1 MGFKGKAIIILALLA
16 FLVPEPLSAAR
27 KEEQKDSLVRL
38 IKADYMELVQTVRGP
53 ARRAEKATFL
63 HNGTTL
69 ICDTAYWQ
77 VNQNIIN
84 AMGHVKVV
92 QNETILSSERMVYYV
107 DDNLIQC
114 RGTLVQLTD
123 KEHNTLRSHN
133 LDYNTKD
140 SVATFSRGGAMRS
153 KDGQVIESMI
163 GSYDARIKVFNFK
176 RDVDMFTDSVFVK
189 TSELDYLSR
198 YDKAVFKQPIDFWK
212 DDNMLSAGNGWYD
225 RAKQLFFFNDHVH
238 VTSRDQEA
246 WCDSLYYYRESGNLH
261 LLGNAQVQDST
272 RNMAALANSIYYEDT
287 LSRVTLSR
295 DAAVAMETVETR
307 TDSLGRSRERKDT
320 VYFGADVLEYWTVKK
335 NEIPDHEISGAEG
348 RLSTIMSDPV
358 SDYREQA
365 ARAAAEAARKAAE
378 KAAEQ
383 SGAPQQGGGPSGAS
397 AGPAATGVPAA
408 PEEPGDTLQASPDSL
423 GTGVDSLA
431 VEEVLEEPDT
441 SRIGF
446 LKAVGNVKVFRYD
459 LQVDCDSLRYTD
471 LDSIARFY
479 IDPVIWNEGNRQY
492 SADSVSALIV
502 NQKVDRVNLTSNAF
516 IITEEEEGL
525 YDQIRSTEVMAY
537 FDTTSALKRFDAL
550 GTADAIFYLKE
561 DEEKGYATVNKV
573 NSKMLSAWF
582 VDGGLDRIFYFDSP
596 KNDVY
601 PLAQFSRSERELK
614 GFRWLPER
622 RPKGKEDITSLSLR
636 PSERSAY
643 ARHPKTVFKQTE
655 VFFKGYMDTVYK
667 GLEEAKRRPK
677 RQRSATPPPPPP
689 VQDEFPVEDIQVV
702 DVQQDTV
709 SVGEPVPDAVAPIVE
724 SPDSLSGVTLQLD
737 SLMAAADSAAVSDT
751 AIVRE
756 PTERELKLMQR
767 QQERQRKEEER
778 LRKEAER
785 QAKIDARNARWD
797 ELDARDAEK
806 ARVKAEKKKAK
817 QQARQAKRDVR
828 EQKRL
833 AREQKRLQKYIDRYE
848 KKYLRKLEKEQLKLK
863 ENGSDTEEV
872 PPLREREHPKQRRVP
887 IPTVDGNPAGSAE
900 DVDGGAPLDGSGGE
914 PR

>member
-1 MGFKGKAIIILALLA
+1 MKKIVLFALG
-16 FLVPEPLSAAR
+16 LVMSMTTHAQEKIETTIAADFVSNYIWRGLDCGDVSLQPTLGIGYKSLS
-27 KEEQKDSLVRL
+27 L
-38 IKADYMELVQTVRGP
+38 
-53 ARRAEKATFL
+53 
-63 HNGTTL
+63 
-69 ICDTAYWQ
+69 TAW
-77 VNQNIIN
+77 
-84 AMGHVKVV
+84 
-92 QNETILSSERMVYYV
+92 
-107 DDNLIQC
+107 
-114 RGTLVQLTD
+114 
-123 KEHNTLRSHN
+123 
-133 LDYNTKD
+133 
-140 SVATFSRGGAMRS
+140 
-153 KDGQVIESMI
+153 
-163 GSYDARIKVFNFK
+163 
-176 RDVDMFTDSVFVK
+176 
-189 TSELDYLSR
+189 
-198 YDKAVFKQPIDFWK
+198 
-212 DDNMLSAGNGWYD
+212 
-225 RAKQLFFFNDHVH
+225 
-238 VTSRDQEA
+238 
-246 WCDSLYYYRESGNLH
+246 
-261 LLGNAQVQDST
+261 
-272 RNMAALANSIYYEDT
+272 
-287 LSRVTLSR
+287 
-295 DAAVAMETVETR
+295 
-307 TDSLGRSRERKDT
+307 
-320 VYFGADVLEYWTVKK
+320 
-335 NEIPDHEISGAEG
+335 
-348 RLSTIMSDPV
+348 
-358 SDYREQA
+358 
-365 ARAAAEAARKAAE
+365 
-378 KAAEQ
+378 
-383 SGAPQQGGGPSGAS
+383 
-397 AGPAATGVPAA
+397 
-408 PEEPGDTLQASPDSL
+408 
-423 GTGVDSLA
+423 
-431 VEEVLEEPDT
+431 
-441 SRIGF
+441 
-446 LKAVGNVKVFRYD
+446 
-459 LQVDCDSLRYTD
+459 
-471 LDSIARFY
+471 
-479 IDPVIWNEGNRQY
+479 
-492 SADSVSALIV
+492 
-502 NQKVDRVNLTSNAF
+502 
-516 IITEEEEGL
+516 
-525 YDQIRSTEVMAY
+525 RSTEVMAY

-655 VFFKGYMDTVYK
+655 VFFKGYMDSVYK

-709 SVGEPVPDAVAPIVE
+709 SVGESVPDAVAPIVE

-751 AIVRE
+751 DIVRE

-848 KKYLRKLEKEQLKLK
+848 KKYLRKLEKEQLKLT

-872 PPLREREHPKQRRVP
+872 PPLREREHPKQRRVT